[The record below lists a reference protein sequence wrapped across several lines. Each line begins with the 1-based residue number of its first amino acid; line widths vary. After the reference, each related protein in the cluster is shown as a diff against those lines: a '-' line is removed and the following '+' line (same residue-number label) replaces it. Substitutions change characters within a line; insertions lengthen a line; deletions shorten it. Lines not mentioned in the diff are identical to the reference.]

1 MSSNTDFFPVKKV
14 FKKKY
19 PLSIKVIANNVPE
32 KFSYI
37 SLALINDP
45 LASYIGSWK
54 TISLLANEKIS
65 K

>member
-45 LASYIGSWK
+45 LASYIGS
-54 TISLLANEKIS
+54 
-65 K
+65 